1 MNSAQTTKDNEGD
14 VFRKSSLMRRS
25 PENNATMM
33 INPNPADK
41 DNLEADY
48 GMTPQPTQQTP
59 LLTQTS
65 KLSSPRQELI
75 YKMQALEEKAL
86 LECKAILRK
95 MKIAM
100 QKQRNISMDVKDGTS
115 ELSELFDVMENYRS
129 SWKTAEMERS
139 KETRKAKEQ
148 ILSNTASETPVSTLK
163 KRTASSPAAQE
174 MSKKVR
180 NKPAN
185 DGFLTVTY
193 KKGRK
198 ETKTKEGQ
206 RKAEGTKEKPSA
218 RMRTRPE
225 AVLVRPAEGKSY
237 AEVLSNLR
245 KNLKP
250 EESNSNIMSVR
261 KTKAGDMLLEL
272 AKGSQTDKLCE
283 NIKDTLKEYGTAK
296 TMRQLVKLEIRDID
310 SVTQED
316 EIISAIREGIGDT
329 SQEIKIH
336 LTGVNSSEQR
346 RAFVTL
352 PTEDASKILTE
363 QRIKIG
369 WTRCR
374 VKRCL
379 DIKRCFKC
387 FEAGHLQK
395 DCKGPDRRDLCIRC
409 GERGHKM
416 KTCTKAP
423 RCCICSSEKRS
434 EVGHLPGTAHCPSVT
449 RKGKT

>member
-1 MNSAQTTKDNEGD
+1 MT
-14 VFRKSSLMRRS
+14 RS
-25 PENNATMM
+25 PDNTVGM
-33 INPNPADK
+33 ITHPNPNLADK
-41 DNLEADY
+41 DNPENEY
-48 GMTPQPTQQTP
+48 GSTPLPTQQTP
-59 LLTQTS
+59 LLTQTT
-65 KLSSPRQELI
+65 KISSPRQELI

-86 LECKAILRK
+86 SECKAILKK

-129 SWKTAEMERS
+129 SWKTAERERS
-139 KETRKAKEQ
+139 KEKRKTNEYA
-148 ILSNTASETPVSTLK
+148 LGNTVSETPTSTLQ
-163 KRTASSPAAQE
+163 KRTATSPAAQE
-174 MSKKVR
+174 RSKKVK
-180 NKPAN
+180 NKQEN
-185 DGFLTVTY
+185 DGFQTVTY
-193 KKGRK
+193 KKGKK
-198 ETKTKEGQ
+198 ESKTKEGHVRQ
-206 RKAEGTKEKPSA
+206 SEAEGTKGKTST
-218 RMRTRPE
+218 RMRTRPA

-237 AEVLSNLR
+237 AEVLRNLR

-250 EESNSNIMSVR
+250 EESDSNILSVR

-272 AKGSQTDKLCE
+272 AKGSETVKLCE
-283 NIKDTLKEYGTAK
+283 NIKDTLKECGTVK

-310 SVTQED
+310 SITQED

-329 SQEIKIH
+329 HQEIIIH

-352 PTEDASKILTE
+352 PTEDALKILTE
-363 QRIKIG
+363 KRIKIG

-387 FEAGHLQK
+387 FGVGHLQK

-409 GERGHKM
+409 GESGHKM

-423 RCCICSSEKRS
+423 RCCICTSENRS
-434 EVGHLPGTAHCPSVT
+434 DVGHLPGTAHCPSVA
-449 RKGKT
+449 RKGKP